1 MNALGIDNEIERA
14 EAFRQSAFSFAE
26 TLASRSDETEAFLYS

>member
-1 MNALGIDNEIERA
+1 MNALEIDNEIERA

-26 TLASRSDETEAFLYS
+26 WEYTRN